1 MYAEARKIS
10 LIEAVLQVSNESILV
25 ELEKV
30 IKKNPSKQAKKKLSA
45 HDFLGAWS
53 KKDAT
58 LIEKA
63 IHETCEQIHED
74 DWK

>member
-10 LIEAVLQVSNESILV
+10 LIEAVLKVGNEAILV
-25 ELEKV
+25 ELESV
-30 IKKNPSKQAKKKLSA
+30 IKKTSIKQEKKKISA
-45 HDFLGAWS
+45 HNFLGKWS

-63 IHETCEQIHED
+63 IKESCEQIHED